1 MGPKRFEYNY
11 ARDAIL
17 KILDENPSI
26 EVVIDLHRDGNN
38 KRSITLNGEETAQ
51 IMLFNGLSYNQKGP
65 IARLDNP
72 NLQDNLA
79 FSLQLQLKSL
89 EIYPGFFYR
98 NCLEVYR
105 YNLDVRP
112 KVFLWNW
119 HP

>member
-1 MGPKRFEYNY
+1 
-11 ARDAIL
+11 
-17 KILDENPSI
+17 
-26 EVVIDLHRDGNN
+26 
-38 KRSITLNGEETAQ
+38 
-51 IMLFNGLSYNQKGP
+51 MLFNGLSYNQKGP

-98 NCLEVYR
+98 NYLEVYR

-112 KVFLWNW
+112 KSILVELGTHENSLQSAKNAMEPFAKVLDAVLKGQ
-119 HP
+119 